1 MPFLAGDPVTE
12 AHWENVI
19 ESYWVYVNGFRFNFY
34 PSGIFRMNSS
44 DRFSGSGPHTTG
56 KCFAMGINAI
66 NAIARSITGSV
77 LAVSYGNLA
86 LDGPTLGGM
95 EKDGDLHRSTEVMAC
110 PSSSR
115 RPCGLCSFSI
125 VFLCCHEIMMK
136 LWLFYEFKW
145 IP

>member
-1 MPFLAGDPVTE
+1 MVSD
-12 AHWENVI
+12 
-19 ESYWVYVNGFRFNFY
+19 YFRFNFY

-56 KCFAMGINAI
+56 KCGAAMGINAINAI

-86 LDGPTLGGM
+86 LDGDLWALSGM
-95 EKDGDLHRSTEVMAC
+95 EKDGDLRSTEVMAC

-115 RPCGLCSFSI
+115 RPGFAR
-125 VFLCCHEIMMK
+125 FLSC
-136 LWLFYEFKW
+136 EFDLSNVYFV
-145 IP
+145 